1 MKIGLISDVHGNYS
15 ALKKV
20 ICELKKYKVEQIYCI
35 GDVAGYYPQIN
46 ECCELLREHNIQS
59 VMGNHDW
66 YLVSGS
72 GCPRSK
78 SANDCI
84 DFQRKIITTDNM
96 SWISNF
102 KTIIKIDKLIMFHG
116 GFQNPIDEYL
126 KPSLDYFENN
136 ENQYF
141 VTGHTHKQLLKEY
154 KDKVYCNPGSVGQ
167 PRDNDNR
174 AAFAIFDNGI
184 FTLHRVSY
192 DIDATAEAMK
202 KAGFNEYYYKR
213 LNFGSEHFHN

>member
-1 MKIGLISDVHGNYS
+1 MRIGLISDVHGNYS

-20 ICELKKYKVEQIYCI
+20 ICELKKYKVEEIYCI

-46 ECCELLREHNIQS
+46 ECCALLREHNIQS

-141 VTGHTHKQLLKEY
+141 VTGHTHKQLLKKY

-174 AAFAIFDNGI
+174 AAFAIFDDGI

-202 KAGFNEYYYKR
+202 RAGFNEYFYKR
-213 LNFGSEHFHN
+213 LNYGSEHFHN

>member
-1 MKIGLISDVHGNYS
+1 LKIGLISDVHGNYS

>member
-20 ICELKKYKVEQIYCI
+20 ICELKKYKVEEIYCI

-141 VTGHTHKQLLKEY
+141 VTGHTHKQLLKKY

-174 AAFAIFDNGI
+174 AAFAIFDDGI
-184 FTLHRVSY
+184 FTLHRISY
-192 DIDATAEAMK
+192 DINATAEAMK
-202 KAGFNEYYYKR
+202 SAGFNEYYYKR
-213 LNFGSEHFHN
+213 LNYGSEHFHN